1 MILNKSTLTT
11 KNVGSNI
18 SQNKGIQMK
27 IKVYILILVCLIP
40 QLNAGPIGK
49 WAFNKAKDKTKE
61 AAVGLGKEI
70 YTKKRE
76 IRRVNEAKTNTKSN
90 LTKIEDTVDVT
101 KETLKDT
108 AIQSFGGQE
117 NVDFVKRTKGHIKQ
131 GFINNFE

>member
-1 MILNKSTLTT
+1 
-11 KNVGSNI
+11 
-18 SQNKGIQMK
+18 MK

-76 IRRVNEAKTNTKSN
+76 MMRLRERFSPSSAGK
-90 LTKIEDTVDVT
+90 LQ
-101 KETLKDT
+101 LP
-108 AIQSFGGQE
+108 
-117 NVDFVKRTKGHIKQ
+117 
-131 GFINNFE
+131 